1 MRFRDRLA
9 NFMSGRYGMDEFG
22 RFLNIIT
29 LVLLVVSFFV
39 RFVWI
44 AAVLVLGYS
53 YFRILSRN
61 LPARNAE
68 NQWYFSI
75 RYRKS
80 GGAHGRGNYGG
91 NGGYAGYGGNYGGA
105 GGRSTGGA
113 GYSSRPM
120 TDKQKKALD
129 KRTHRI
135 FKCPNC
141 AQKIRVPKGKGRIS
155 IKCPR
160 CRIEFIKKT

>member
-22 RFLNIIT
+22 RFLNIVTII
-29 LVLLVVSFFV
+29 LLAVSFFV
-39 RFVWI
+39 PFVWI
-44 AAVLVLGYS
+44 AAALLLGYS

-61 LPARNAE
+61 LPARDAE
-68 NQWYFSI
+68 NRKYCSI
-75 RYRKS
+75 RYRNK
-80 GGAHGRGNYGG
+80 GGAGRAGGYGG
-91 NGGYAGYGGNYGGA
+91 NGGYNGYGGADQGSR
-105 GGRSTGGA
+105 GGRS
-113 GYSSRPM
+113 SKPM
-120 TDKQKKALD
+120 SDQQKKALD
-129 KRTHRI
+129 RKTHRI